1 MEEAATALEG
11 VDAGAAVGIS
21 VPLSSRVESPLWR

>member
-1 MEEAATALEG
+1 MEEAAAAHEG

-21 VPLSSRVESPLWR
+21 APLLQS